1 MKKVLYVLAI
11 LVFTGCTNYN
21 PVKLKEGSIT
31 SIKKNESKLVTKAD
45 TYHFFKDC
53 REMKRRYYVG
63 AIQDTLADRDSAG
76 YMVIFPC
83 YCCKE
88 TYEIILAYRGGKDIR
103 EKLGYDGVAKEY
115 LEGCKDEFK
124 KFECFA
130 FVLPMRDPEKQE
142 DLHAMN
148 IDFPVLV
155 KVYGQTVGNNW
166 HLITKRVIKT
176 FNDYAAMQVAL
187 VYHKLN

>member
-1 MKKVLYVLAI
+1 MKKILYLLVI
-11 LVFTGCTNYN
+11 LVFTGCTNTS
-21 PVKLKEGSIT
+21 PVKSEDGNTTIV
-31 SIKKNESKLVTKAD
+31 KKSDNKLATKVD
-45 TYHFFKDC
+45 TLQFFKDC
-53 REMKRRYYVG
+53 TEMKSRYYVG

-76 YMVIFPC
+76 FMVIFPC
-83 YCCKE
+83 YSCKE
-88 TYEIILAYRGGKDIR
+88 TYEIILAYRGGKNVR
-103 EKLGYDGVAKEY
+103 EKLGYDGVEKQY